1 MSVLTPELI
10 AQYESLNGPS
20 VSNAIESF
28 DIRLRNEGFV
38 DGRIR
43 CLFPN
48 HPPVIGYAVTAR
60 IRCSAPPPVG
70 LSYHDRTDWWNYIVS
85 VPPPRIV
92 VVQDVDER
100 PGVGAFV
107 GDLHAIILQA
117 LGCVAYVTN
126 GSVRDL
132 EEVGRIGL
140 QFFAPL
146 VSISHA
152 FAHIVDFGEPVDIG
166 GLGVA
171 TGDVLFGDGDGLV
184 QVPSSI
190 VSQVPEAAA
199 RIRTKEERI
208 VALCRSPQFSIDGLR
223 ALVRDLG

>member
-1 MSVLTPELI
+1 MSDLTPELI
-10 AQYESLNGPS
+10 AKYQGLDGPS

-28 DIRLRNEGFV
+28 DIRLRNEGFA

-43 CLFPN
+43 GLFPN
-48 HPPVIGYAVTAR
+48 QPPAIGHAVTAR

-92 VVQDVDER
+92 VVQDVDDR

-107 GDLHAIILQA
+107 GDVHATILQA

-132 EEVGRIGL
+132 DEVGRIGF
-140 QFFAPL
+140 QFFAAR

-166 GLGVA
+166 GLTVA
-171 TGDVLFGDGDGLV
+171 TGDVLFGDCGGLL
-184 QVPSSI
+184 QVPPSI
-190 VSQVPEAAA
+190 VAQVPEAAA
-199 RIRTKEERI
+199 RIRTREERI
-208 VALCRSPQFSIDGLR
+208 IALCRSPQFSIDSLR